1 MSFPSDLDTVSG
13 SLESAEWC
21 WGSSHPQ
28 LEQNKLPEHMEL
40 SAGPECSVGLL
51 HDRIVKSTIPLREFS

>member
-1 MSFPSDLDTVSG
+1 MSFPSDLDAVSG

-28 LEQNKLPEHMEL
+28 LEQNKFPEHMEP
-40 SAGPECSVGLL
+40 SASPECSVGLL
-51 HDRIVKSTIPLREFS
+51 HDRVVKSTIPLRELI